1 MNDPRG
7 TLEQF
12 GTALQAGDR
21 EAVMSCFAP
30 DATLGLTTGND
41 RFTLTGSEIGE
52 AMDALLTGF
61 DDLRLTP
68 TSRRVSKERV
78 VEESVLSG
86 DHKGVFAGVEPT
98 GRRVRINVL
107 MSATW
112 GPDST
117 LESLWVEADTPALFA
132 QIAGTDDVGGVT
144 GGLIA
149 TVRERHDGA
158 LRVTDETSSSSVLAP
173 ASAGTLTSRRRW
185 VVAMGV
191 VVVLLAGALTWRI
204 VSATGNQQAA
214 QAATNVASTGR
225 VTPLKKAAPRKSS
238 QRTQPKSA
246 ARPVIAAV
254 NPKTAPHVQAGRQV
268 VLNSDVLFGFDSAAL
283 TPAATAAVTRLAQQ
297 LRDTNVSGTIQVNGY
312 TDNVGGVGYDTTL
325 SRSRALAVARVLQ
338 SALVG
343 RNVILVPQGFGDIN
357 PIAPNTSEPGRARN
371 RRVTIVLPVTH

>member
-7 TLEQF
+7 TLEQL
-12 GTALQAGDR
+12 GAALQAGDR
-21 EAVMSCFAP
+21 DAVMSCFAA
-30 DATLGLTTGND
+30 DATVWVRSGED
-41 RFTLTGSEIGE
+41 RITFSGAGIVE
-52 AMDALLTGF
+52 ALDALLTGF
-61 DDLRLTP
+61 TDLRLKPTSRVVSNRRVVEETVVSGDHTGIFANAVP
-68 TSRRVSKERV
+68 TSRRVCV
-78 VEESVLSG
+78 N
-86 DHKGVFAGVEPT
+86 
-98 GRRVRINVL
+98 VRL
-107 MSATW
+107 SATW
-112 GPDST
+112 ST
-117 LESLWVEADTPALFA
+117 ESSLESLLVEADTRALFA
-132 QIAGTDDVGGVT
+132 QIALTDDVIGVT

-149 TVRERHDGA
+149 IARERHDGA
-158 LRVTDETSSSSVLAP
+158 VHVTDETSSSAVLAP

-204 VSATGNQQAA
+204 VSATGNQEAA
-214 QAATNVASTGR
+214 LAATNVASTHR
-225 VTPLKKAAPRKSS
+225 VTPTKKVAPKPS
-238 QRTQPKSA
+238 QKTQPKSA
-246 ARPVIAAV
+246 ARPVIAAA

-268 VLNSDVLFGFDSAAL
+268 VLNSDVLFAFDSAAL
-283 TPAATAAVTRLAQQ
+283 TPEATAAVTRLAQQ

-338 SALVG
+338 GALVG

>member
-7 TLEQF
+7 TLEQL
-12 GTALQAGDR
+12 GAALQAGDR
-21 EAVMSCFAP
+21 DAVMSCFAA
-30 DATLGLTTGND
+30 DATVWVRSGED
-41 RFTLTGSEIGE
+41 RITFSGAGIVE
-52 AMDALLTGF
+52 ALDALLTGF
-61 DDLRLTP
+61 TDLRLKPTSRVVSNRRVVEETVVSGDHTGTFANAVP
-68 TSRRVSKERV
+68 TSRRVCV
-78 VEESVLSG
+78 N
-86 DHKGVFAGVEPT
+86 
-98 GRRVRINVL
+98 VRL
-107 MSATW
+107 SATW
-112 GPDST
+112 ST
-117 LESLWVEADTPALFA
+117 ESSLESLLVEADTRALFA
-132 QIAGTDDVGGVT
+132 QIALTDDVIGVT

-149 TVRERHDGA
+149 IARERHDGA
-158 LRVTDETSSSSVLAP
+158 LHVTDETSSSAVLAP

-204 VSATGNQQAA
+204 VSATGNQEAA
-214 QAATNVASTGR
+214 LAATNVASTHR
-225 VTPLKKAAPRKSS
+225 VTPTKKVAPKPS
-238 QRTQPKSA
+238 QKTQPKSA
-246 ARPVIAAV
+246 ARPVIAAA

-268 VLNSDVLFGFDSAAL
+268 VLNSDVLFAFDSAAL
-283 TPAATAAVTRLAQQ
+283 TPEATAAVTRLAQQ

-338 SALVG
+338 GALVG